1 VTPSETES
9 VITVKVGPAA
19 LPLEPAKKKT
29 ILVDQLPPSAPTPVT
44 ADERSRLVLFDLASA
59 CNVTSE
65 EFVETKFL
73 YDRYDRFNS
82 DKPYKLKGWWGNP
95 SLIMPPSPRVLT
107 APHGVVFLTS
117 GRPQAGLSAPPKN
130 LLALASWKPYPLPG
144 GATIAV
150 GQKCERLWLLL
161 QNYVHPMRNYL
172 PNGEVVLRYAD
183 GGHAV
188 TSLIPPF
195 NLDCYFQHFSLEGVP
210 MPFGQFAG
218 ATKFSNY
225 PGIQKGLLSANANA
239 LAIDCD
245 PSRVLE
251 SVELRATCS
260 EAVIGLAGMTA
271 LAPKA
276 IP

>member
-1 VTPSETES
+1 
-9 VITVKVGPAA
+9 VKVGPAA

-29 ILVDQLPPSAPTPVT
+29 ILADQIPPSAPTPLT

-59 CNVTSE
+59 SNVTSE

-73 YDRYDRFNS
+73 YDRYYRATS
-82 DKPYKLKGWWGNP
+82 DQPYKLKGWWGNP

-117 GRPQAGLSAPPKN
+117 GRPQAGLSEPPKN
-130 LLALASWKPYPLPG
+130 LLALASWQPYPLPG

-210 MPFGQFAG
+210 VPFGQLGPEKSTIHRGMA
-218 ATKFSNY
+218 S
-225 PGIQKGLLSANANA
+225 PNANA

-260 EAVIGLAGMTA
+260 EAVIGLAGLTA

-276 IP
+276 VSP